1 MEAYGQFAWKLRHYR
16 GGPPASNH
24 SSNGPVCRHLGG
36 RLFCIPYYHSLSRFV
51 LLSPPS
57 SSLSRSSLCSLRRF
71 HGEPRFRFQAFPPR
85 ASRQRKDLQIT
96 GKEYQRR
103 ISEVLSVGDRAGSCS
118 TPEHPFLGP
127 MGYIRPSA
135 IDIIRLFRDNL
146 PRIVRY
152 RCFLLFFFFHDR
164 IDFVRS
170 TGENGGPLLP
180 LIVEMGRS
188 FRLGQICCITR
199 KYGTVRNLFG

>member
-57 SSLSRSSLCSLRRF
+57 FSPSRSSLSAPSAAFMESHDSDSRHSLLERPGKGRIFRLRAKSINDGSARF
-71 HGEPRFRFQAFPPR
+71 YRW
-85 ASRQRKDLQIT
+85 
-96 GKEYQRR
+96 
-103 ISEVLSVGDRAGSCS
+103 DRAGSCS

-127 MGYIRPSA
+127 NGIYSTE
-135 IDIIRLFRDNL
+135 RD
-146 PRIVRY
+146 RY
-152 RCFLLFFFFHDR
+152 Y
-164 IDFVRS
+164 S
-170 TGENGGPLLP
+170 
-180 LIVEMGRS
+180 LISG
-188 FRLGQICCITR
+188 
-199 KYGTVRNLFG
+199 

>member
-51 LLSPPS
+51 LLSPPF

-146 PRIVRY
+146 PRIVPY
-152 RCFLLFFFFHDR
+152 RCFLLFFFSRSNRFRPFHR
-164 IDFVRS
+164 
-170 TGENGGPLLP
+170 
-180 LIVEMGRS
+180 
-188 FRLGQICCITR
+188 
-199 KYGTVRNLFG
+199 

>member
-152 RCFLLFFFFHDR
+152 RCFLLFFFFFT
-164 IDFVRS
+164 IESISSVPPVK
-170 TGENGGPLLP
+170 TVGP
-180 LIVEMGRS
+180 
-188 FRLGQICCITR
+188 FRR
-199 KYGTVRNLFG
+199 

>member
-57 SSLSRSSLCSLRRF
+57 FSLSRSSLCSLRRF

-85 ASRQRKDLQIT
+85 TSRRRKDLQIT

-103 ISEVLSVGDRAGSCS
+103 ISEVLSVRQGRGLLDPVAPLSRPDGIYSTERDRYYSLIS
-118 TPEHPFLGP
+118 
-127 MGYIRPSA
+127 
-135 IDIIRLFRDNL
+135 
-146 PRIVRY
+146 
-152 RCFLLFFFFHDR
+152 
-164 IDFVRS
+164 
-170 TGENGGPLLP
+170 GG
-180 LIVEMGRS
+180 
-188 FRLGQICCITR
+188 
-199 KYGTVRNLFG
+199 

>member
-1 MEAYGQFAWKLRHYR
+1 MVDHRRRTTRRTALFADTLEDDSSVSPTTTPFLASSCYR
-16 GGPPASNH
+16 
-24 SSNGPVCRHLGG
+24 
-36 RLFCIPYYHSLSRFV
+36 RL
-51 LLSPPS
+51 LLSF
-57 SSLSRSSLCSLRRF
+57 SLCSLRRF

-152 RCFLLFFFFHDR
+152 RCFLLFFFFS
-164 IDFVRS
+164 RS
-170 TGENGGPLLP
+170 N
-180 LIVEMGRS
+180 R
-188 FRLGQICCITR
+188 FRPFHR
-199 KYGTVRNLFG
+199 